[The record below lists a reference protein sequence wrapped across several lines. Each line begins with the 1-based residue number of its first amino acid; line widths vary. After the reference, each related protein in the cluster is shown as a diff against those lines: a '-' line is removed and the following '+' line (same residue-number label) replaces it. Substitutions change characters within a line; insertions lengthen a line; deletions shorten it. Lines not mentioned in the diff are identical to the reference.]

1 VSLKSL
7 EIIGRLLEQFLPL
20 AVSIYSFIRN
30 EIAQAGGTVPLKT
43 VEELL
48 AEANFR
54 LDEVI
59 AKADAE
65 IAGTKVTG

>member
-1 VSLKSL
+1 MSLKSL